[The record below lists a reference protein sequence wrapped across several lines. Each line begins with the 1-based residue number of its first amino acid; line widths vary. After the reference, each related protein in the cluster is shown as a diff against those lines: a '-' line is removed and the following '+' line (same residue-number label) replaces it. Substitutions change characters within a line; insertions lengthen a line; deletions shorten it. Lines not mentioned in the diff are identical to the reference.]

1 MYTVS
6 DIIMDV
12 NRHCMVNNMVE
23 DKFSYRIVC
32 FINAEDRSEK
42 HYIDA
47 RYKDLR
53 SALENVIRRNLTTTN
68 AVVIASITV
77 KKNREIVSLLSKAY
91 AFSLEEYFCQIYGKG
106 RKRNI
111 THGRYALNAT

>member
-1 MYTVS
+1 MHTIS
-6 DIIMDV
+6 SILQDIDR
-12 NRHCMVNNMVE
+12 NCMVNNMVE

-42 HYIDA
+42 HYIDT

-53 SALENVIRRNLTTTN
+53 SALENIIRGSLTTTN
-68 AVVIASITV
+68 TVVIAAITV

-91 AFSLEEYFCQIYGKG
+91 AFSLEEYFCQIYGKSR
-106 RKRNI
+106 RKKAPF
-111 THGRYALNAT
+111 GRYAVNAN